1 LPAAV
6 IVASLALVVVPVAAV
21 HRDRARGNVGSVI
34 VTADAAAA
42 LIVRAVEAVARIVV
56 IPTRPVGPAAVRWR
70 LAAVEPA
77 VGVVHPAV
85 DVAPVIAITVAV
97 EVTEAAA
104 VGVAVRAVVAPLPVV
119 RVVAVVARVA

>member
-1 LPAAV
+1 M
-6 IVASLALVVVPVAAV
+6 ALFRPFLRRR
-21 HRDRARGNVGSVI
+21 HPGSVL
-34 VTADAAAA
+34 T
-42 LIVRAVEAVARIVV
+42 VV

-104 VGVAVRAVVAPLPVV
+104 VGVAVRAVLAPLPVV
-119 RVVAVVARVA
+119 RVVAVVARVACQMVYGGPVEGR